1 MIKIEKLKDG
11 AKATI
16 VRNGVKQPVYLAM
29 NITAA
34 ELQTLEVVGGSLVYT
49 VDETEIVEVQGGEA
63 PLPVK
68 SSEPVAPVEQSVAT
82 VETPV
87 ETEAPV
93 EVAKPAIVKPAPRT
107 VKK

>member
-1 MIKIEKLKDG
+1 MIKIEQLKDG

-29 NITAA
+29 NITRA
-34 ELQTLEVVGGSLVYT
+34 ELETLEVIGGSLMYT
-49 VDETEIVEVQGGEA
+49 IDEAEIVEIQGGET
-63 PLPVK
+63 PVPVK
-68 SSEPVAPVEQSVAT
+68 SPEPFVPVEQSAAT

-87 ETEAPV
+87 ETETSV
-93 EVAKPAIVKPAPRT
+93 EETQPAIVKPAPRT